1 VAGSA
6 AARDLL
12 RRLAE
17 VMGGAVSAQ
26 SKLNQVVRLI
36 AAALDAEVCSI
47 YLKRDGWFE
56 LFATRGLAQ
65 EAVHLTR
72 LGQGEGLVG
81 HIARTRLPL
90 NLADARTHPEFVY
103 RPETGE
109 DLFRSF
115 AGVPI
120 VRAEQSVGVLVVQH
134 LEDREFEDVEMEAL
148 TTVAMVLAELIAGA
162 GLIDET
168 TLKTERARAEG
179 PLRLAGVKLVLGLA
193 RGRAVYHQPRIVIEH
208 AVAQDVDAERERIA
222 RAFAQLHAEVERM
235 AGQAEF
241 AGPGDHSDIIE
252 AYRMFALDEGWQR
265 RILDAVESGLTAE
278 AAIEQVQQRTRARMR
293 RRDDPFFRERLL
305 DLDDLANRLQRIVAG
320 RLGTAAEAGL
330 SEDAILLARNLGPA
344 ELLEYDRARL
354 KGVMLEEGSLTSHVV
369 IVARAMGVPV
379 LGRVENLR
387 ALVGEGDPILL
398 DVDSGVAHVRP
409 APPIEAAFEA
419 TVALRARRQAQ
430 YDAIRDEPAVSRDGV
445 RVSLMIN
452 AGLADDAGLIA
463 RTGAEGIGLFRTEF
477 QFLISADLPRRGRQT
492 ALYRQVLDGAEGR
505 PVVFR
510 SVDIGGDKAVPYL
523 SAEGEEN
530 PAMGWRALRLS
541 LDRRGLMKVQAAAL
555 MDAAAG
561 RPLSVMFPMV
571 SEPWEFDAARQL
583 FEDVRVRLAERGRPG
598 PTSVSYGA
606 MLEVPAL
613 AEMLDVLLPRVD
625 FLSLGTNDLIQFLFA
640 ADRGNPL
647 IAERYD
653 WLSPAVL
660 RFLARVV
667 EACVRHGVPL
677 TTCGEM
683 GGRPLEALGL
693 LAIGIERL
701 SITPAAV
708 GPIKAMVRSAELA
721 PLRAAMAGW
730 LAEGRGDIR
739 RLLGEAAAA
748 QGVALG

>member
-1 VAGSA
+1 VPGST

-17 VMGGAVSAQ
+17 VMGGAASAQ

-72 LGQGEGLVG
+72 LAQGEGLVG
-81 HIARTRLPL
+81 HIAQTRLPL
-90 NLADARTHPEFVY
+90 NLADARAHPAFAY

-120 VRAEQSVGVLVVQH
+120 VRAEQAVGVLVVQH
-134 LEDREFEDVEMEAL
+134 LENREFEDVEMEAL
-148 TTVAMVLAELIAGA
+148 TTVAMVLAELIAAA

-179 PLRLAGVKLVLGLA
+179 PLRLSGVKLVLGLA

-208 AVAQDVDAERERIA
+208 AVAQDVAVERERIE

-235 AGQAEF
+235 ASQAEF

-265 RILDAVESGLTAE
+265 RILDAVDSGLTAE

-320 RLGTAAEAGL
+320 RLGTAAQAGL
-330 SEDAILLARNLGPA
+330 AEDTILLARNLGPA
-344 ELLEYDRARL
+344 ELLEYDRRYL
-354 KGVMLEEGSLTSHVV
+354 KGVLLEEGSLTSHVV

-387 ALVGEGDPILL
+387 ALVTEGDPILL
-398 DVDSGVAHVRP
+398 DVDNGVAHVRP
-409 APPIEAAFEA
+409 PPAIEAAFEA

-430 YDAIRDEPAVSRDGV
+430 YEAIRDLPAVSRDGV
-445 RVSLMIN
+445 RIALMIN
-452 AGLADDAGLIA
+452 AGLAEDAALIA

-492 ALYRQVLDGAEGR
+492 ALYRQVLDGAGGA

-561 RPLSVMFPMV
+561 RDLSVMFPMV
-571 SEPWEFDAARQL
+571 SEPWEFDAARAL
-583 FEDVRVRLAERGRPG
+583 FEDVRARHRARGRPV
-598 PTSVSYGA
+598 PTRICYGA

-613 AEMLDVLLPRVD
+613 AEMLDVLLPRLD

-647 IAERYD
+647 IADRYD

-667 EACVRHGVPL
+667 AACRAHGVPL

-693 LAIGIERL
+693 MAIGIERL

-708 GPIKAMVRSAELA
+708 GPIKAVVRSASLA

-730 LAEGRGDIR
+730 LAEGRSDIR
-739 RLLGEAAAA
+739 QLLAQAAEE
-748 QGVALG
+748 QGVALA

>member
-1 VAGSA
+1 MARSA

-17 VMGGAVSAQ
+17 VMGGAASAQ

-65 EAVHLTR
+65 EAVHMTR

-120 VRAEQSVGVLVVQH
+120 VRAEQAVGVLVVQH
-134 LEDREFEDVEMEAL
+134 LEDRQFEDVEMEAL
-148 TTVAMVLAELIAGA
+148 TTVAMVLAELIASA

-179 PLRLAGVKLVLGLA
+179 PLRLTGTKLVLGLA

-208 AVAQDVDAERERIA
+208 AVAQDVAVERGRIE

-235 AGQAEF
+235 ATQAEF
-241 AGPGDHSDIIE
+241 AGPGHHSDIIE

-265 RILDAVESGLTAE
+265 RIFDAVDSGLTAE

-293 RRDDPFFRERLL
+293 RKDDPFFRERLL

-330 SEDAILLARNLGPA
+330 SEDTILLARNLGPA
-344 ELLEYDRARL
+344 ELLEYDRTFL
-354 KGVMLEEGSLTSHVV
+354 KGVLLEEGSLTTHVV

-387 ALVGEGDPILL
+387 ALVAEGDPILL
-398 DVDSGVAHVRP
+398 DVDNGVAHVRP
-409 APPIEAAFEA
+409 PAAIEAAFEA

-430 YDAIRDEPAVSRDGV
+430 YAEIRDLPAISRDGV
-445 RVSLMIN
+445 RVELMIN
-452 AGLADDAGLIA
+452 AGLADDAALIA

-477 QFLISADLPRRGRQT
+477 QFLVSADLPRRGRQT
-492 ALYRQVLDGAEGR
+492 ALYRQVLDGAQGR

-523 SAEGEEN
+523 SVEGEDN

-541 LDRRGLMKVQAAAL
+541 LDRRGLMKVQATAL
-555 MDAAAG
+555 LDAAAG
-561 RPLSVMFPMV
+561 RPLNVMFPMV
-571 SEPWEFDAARQL
+571 SEPWEFEAARAL
-583 FEDVRVRLAERGRPG
+583 FEDARARRLALGRPG
-598 PTSVSYGA
+598 PALVRYGA

-613 AEMLDVLLPRVD
+613 AEMLDVLLPKVD

-640 ADRGNPL
+640 ADRGNPR

-667 EACVRHGVPL
+667 AACRAHDVPL

-693 LAIGIERL
+693 MAIGIERL

-708 GPIKAMVRSAELA
+708 GPIKAMVRSATLS
-721 PLRAAMAGW
+721 PLRTAMAGW
-730 LAEGRGDIR
+730 LAEGRPDIR
-739 RLLGEAAAA
+739 QRLSEAAAA

>member
-1 VAGSA
+1 MAGSA

-17 VMGGAVSAQ
+17 VMGGAASAQ

-47 YLKRDGWFE
+47 YLKRDGLFE
-56 LFATRGLAQ
+56 LYATRGLAQ
-65 EAVHLTR
+65 EAVHITR
-72 LGQGEGLVG
+72 LAQGEGLVG
-81 HIARTRLPL
+81 HIAHSRLPL
-90 NLADARTHPEFVY
+90 NLADARAHPEFAY

-109 DLFRSF
+109 DLFRSL

-120 VRAEQSVGVLVVQH
+120 IRAEQAVGVLVVQH
-134 LEDREFEDVEMEAL
+134 LENREFQDVEMEAL

-168 TLKTERARAEG
+168 SLKTERARAEG

-208 AVAQDVDAERERIA
+208 AVAKDVSVERGRIE

-241 AGPGDHSDIIE
+241 AGPGDHSDIID

-265 RILDAVESGLTAE
+265 RIHDAVDSGLTAE

-330 SEDAILLARNLGPA
+330 SEDTILLARNLGPA

-354 KGVMLEEGSLTSHVV
+354 KGVLLEEGSLTSHVV

-387 ALVGEGDPILL
+387 ALVAEGDPVLL
-398 DVDSGVAHVRP
+398 DVDNGVAHVRP
-409 APPIEAAFEA
+409 PAPIEAAFNA
-419 TVALRARRQAQ
+419 TAEVRARRQAQ
-430 YDAIRDEPAVSRDGV
+430 YDAIRTLPAVSRDGV

-452 AGLADDAGLIA
+452 AGLADDAALIG

-555 MDAAAG
+555 LDAAAG

-571 SEPWEFDAARQL
+571 SEPWEFDAARDL
-583 FEDVRVRLAERGRPG
+583 FEGVRARMAAMGRAG
-598 PTSVSYGA
+598 PASVSYGA

-613 AEMLDVLLPRVD
+613 AEMLDALLPRVD

-660 RFLARVV
+660 RFLSRVV
-667 EACVRHGVPL
+667 AACSAHGVPL

-693 LAIGIERL
+693 MAIGIERL

-708 GPIKAMVRSAELA
+708 GPIKAMVRSAELGV
-721 PLRAAMAGW
+721 LRAAMADW
-730 LAEGRGDIR
+730 LREGRPDLR
-739 RLLGEAAAA
+739 RLLTDAADA
-748 QGVALG
+748 QGVARG